1 MKKHLTLPFVFFLNL
16 SLFSQEI
23 TELDQ
28 SIIDSLSSEAK
39 DQLSS
44 ANQTN
49 QNILIQDSFEPIENE
64 VVITEES
71 KFGFD
76 FFESN
81 PVTNTPVT
89 DLPMGGEYII
99 SYADSLKI
107 TLTGKLNRSY
117 DLKVSLGGTILIPE
131 IGEIMIVG
139 ETIFSAE
146 RKINNLIKES
156 YIGTTSFLEVV
167 EASLRKISIVGSVQ
181 NPGTY
186 LVNPFATVSESI
198 KYAGGLTENASLRTV
213 KISNPNRKEEKIIDL
228 YDLLINGDRTS
239 DVSLQ
244 NGDTISVS
252 AAQNFVK
259 IFGSV
264 NRPMIYEL
272 LAGDSLDYILKFAQG
287 AKFDADIENISA
299 TVLDEKIFIT
309 QTLGVEYKHDGKY
322 IREINVPSFSF
333 SDSLRMYV
341 EGTPVSN
348 GFFKYDKG
356 EKLANFIEQLNF
368 SEDVYPFFFKFKQS
382 EKKGKK
388 NELYFFSL
396 DDPKTFEGIN
406 IKDNPEL
413 TFFSKNDFY
422 EFNEIRDEIS
432 DLLLEQESLID
443 SDGIAFN
450 PRSDE
455 LEADINDLQAS
466 LEKNP
471 ISENVNES
479 SYLLVSFG
487 DEDYVFPMSGVFSIS
502 ELYDFLDKKELISS
516 DSAYAVSSDGVIK
529 NAFEEKINFQ
539 PSMSVLA
546 PKVTENI
553 ATVSISGEV
562 KHPGEYDVS
571 PYVTLNDLYV
581 LAGGFTERADQR
593 AIFLSRESV
602 KEKERI
608 AFDNARKLLAS
619 NIYESQAN
627 QTSEGNLEVSLLA
640 LLNDPVFQ
648 NFPGR
653 VSGDLSFNS
662 KISSNL
668 TLEESDNIVVPPIRN
683 FIIVSGEVQSP
694 ASIVFE
700 ENFTINDYLE
710 AAGGLTR
717 FANKSKIYIIKA
729 NGTSVPY
736 NRFGS
741 NYVLQ
746 PGDLI
751 QVPKN
756 LGNVELIPIIAVV
769 SQVMANLALSAASLN
784 AINN

>member
-1 MKKHLTLPFVFFLNL
+1 MKKCLALPCILLLNF

-23 TELDQ
+23 NELDQ

-44 ANQTN
+44 ED
-49 QNILIQDSFEPIENE
+49 QNIVVQDSFAPIENTI
-64 VVITEES
+64 VITEES

-107 TLTGKLNRSY
+107 TLTGKLNRAY
-117 DLKVSLGGTILIPE
+117 DLKVSLGGTILVPE

-272 LAGDSLDYILKFAQG
+272 LEGDSLNYILKFAQG
-287 AKFDADIENISA
+287 VKFDADRENISA
-299 TVLDEKIFIT
+299 TVLDGKIFIT
-309 QTLGVEYKHDGKY
+309 KTLNVEYKHDDKY

-333 SDSLRMYV
+333 SDSLRLYV
-341 EGTPVSN
+341 EGSPVSN
-348 GFFKYDKG
+348 GFFGYDKG
-356 EKLANFIEQLNF
+356 EMLAKFLEQLNF

-396 DDPKTFEGIN
+396 DDPKTYEGIYL
-406 IKDNPEL
+406 KDNPEL

-422 EFNEIRDEIS
+422 EFNEIEDKIS
-432 DLLLEQESLID
+432 DLIFEQESITD
-443 SDGIAFN
+443 TDGGIFN
-450 PRSDE
+450 PRINE
-455 LEADINDLQAS
+455 LEADINDLRAS

-471 ISENVNES
+471 IYENVNRS
-479 SYLLVSFG
+479 SYLSVSFG
-487 DEDYVFPMSGVFSIS
+487 DEDYVFPMSGVFSTS

-516 DSAYAVSSDGVIK
+516 DSAYAVYSEGIVE
-529 NAFEEKINFQ
+529 NAFEKKINFQ
-539 PSMSVLA
+539 PNMSVLV
-546 PKVTENI
+546 PKQAENI
-553 ATVSISGEV
+553 VTVNISGEV
-562 KHPGEYDVS
+562 KYPGEYDIS
-571 PYVTLNDLYV
+571 PYVTLYDLYV

-593 AIFLSRESV
+593 GIFLSRESV

-608 AFDNARKLLAS
+608 AFDDARKLLAS
-619 NIYESQAN
+619 NIYETQAN
-627 QTSEGNLEVSLLA
+627 QTSGGNLNVSLLA
-640 LLNDPVFQ
+640 LLNDPIFQ
-648 NFPGR
+648 SFPGR
-653 VSGDLSFNS
+653 VSGNLRFDS
-662 KISSNL
+662 KISKSL
-668 TLEESDNIVVPPIRN
+668 TLEESDNIIVPPIRN

-694 ASIVFE
+694 SSIVFE
-700 ENFTINDYLE
+700 ENFTVNDYIE

-717 FANKSKIYIIKA
+717 FANKSKIYVIKA
-729 NGTSVPY
+729 DGTSVPY

-746 PGDLI
+746 PGDLV

-756 LGNVELIPIIAVV
+756 LGKVELIPIIAVV

-784 AINN
+784 AISN

>member
-1 MKKHLTLPFVFFLNL
+1 MKKYLTLPWILLLNF

-28 SIIDSLSSEAK
+28 SIIDSLSNEAK

-44 ANQTN
+44 EN
-49 QNILIQDSFEPIENE
+49 QNIVVQDSFAPIENT

-107 TLTGKLNRSY
+107 TLTGKLNRAY

-272 LAGDSLDYILKFAQG
+272 LEGDSLSYILKFAQG
-287 AKFDADIENISA
+287 VKFDADRENISA
-299 TVLDEKIFIT
+299 TVLDGKIFIT
-309 QTLGVEYKHDGKY
+309 KTLNVEYKHDDKY

-333 SDSLRMYV
+333 SDSLRLYV
-341 EGTPVSN
+341 EGSPVSN
-348 GFFKYDKG
+348 GFFGYDKG
-356 EKLANFIEQLNF
+356 EKLAKFIEKLNF

-396 DDPKTFEGIN
+396 DDPKTFEGIYL
-406 IKDNPEL
+406 KDNPEL

-422 EFNEIRDEIS
+422 EFNEIEDKIS
-432 DLLLEQESLID
+432 DLLFEQESITGT
-443 SDGIAFN
+443 DGGVFN
-450 PRSDE
+450 PRLNE
-455 LEADINDLQAS
+455 LEADIKDLQAS

-471 ISENVNES
+471 ISENVNRS
-479 SYLLVSFG
+479 SYLSVSFG
-487 DEDYVFPMSGVFSIS
+487 DEDYVFPMSGVFSTS

-516 DSAYAVSSDGVIK
+516 DSAYAVYSEGVVE
-529 NAFEEKINFQ
+529 NAFEKKINFQ
-539 PSMSVLA
+539 PTMSVLV
-546 PKVTENI
+546 PKLADNIVTVN
-553 ATVSISGEV
+553 ISGEV
-562 KHPGEYDVS
+562 KHPGEYNIS
-571 PYVTLNDLYV
+571 PYVTLYDLYV

-593 AIFLSRESV
+593 GIFLSRESV

-608 AFDNARKLLAS
+608 AFEDARKLLAN
-619 NIYESQAN
+619 NIYETQAN
-627 QTSEGNLEVSLLA
+627 QTSGGNLNVSLLA

-648 NFPGR
+648 SFPGR
-653 VSGDLSFNS
+653 VSGNLSFDS
-662 KISSNL
+662 KISKSL
-668 TLEESDNIVVPPIRN
+668 TLEESDNIIVPPIRN

-694 ASIVFE
+694 SSIVFE
-700 ENFTINDYLE
+700 ENFTVNDYIE

-717 FANKSKIYIIKA
+717 FANKSKIYVIKA
-729 NGTSVPY
+729 DGTSVPY

-746 PGDLI
+746 PGDLV